1 MASKSSEKRVN
12 GNGSEPGPGP
22 GPAPTPPEQTSY
34 AGINS
39 GGQRPLSKDA
49 QGRLE
54 RLAAW
59 FRRMAQDGVSADVTV
74 RLKEGVPIETLCVEK
89 QILRVDQP
97 PR

>member
-1 MASKSSEKRVN
+1 MANKSGEKRPSS
-12 GNGSEPGPGP
+12 NGSGP
-22 GPAPTPPEQTSY
+22 GPATLAPPEQTGY
-34 AGINS
+34 AGINN

-74 RLKEGVPIETLCVEK
+74 RLKEGVPIETLCVER

-97 PR
+97 PK